1 VAEEGAEEGERAE
14 GGRLVG
20 LLPDFRPLSMWWQAG
35 SPASVDGSAVPPSE
49 AREDAVVM
57 ESSDSSV
64 PAEATRPAKPPTSG
78 WIRRKRKSDDIRPGR
93 ENEDAALA
101 EVSEDAVE
109 EKKEEEEA
117 EEGLTRKKRRTVGHA
132 HDHDA
137 EEPEREAQA
146 KEEQSSDD
154 DRAAPLEA
162 RPAASDRDMEAE
174 VVAVALGEATNELP
188 PSGDEDV
195 AVLQAMFEGVE
206 EDELRK
212 VLREHGG
219 DVNQAI
225 DSLLNLIAIR
235 NGEAGS
241 LPMDHREEPEVEA
254 RDEMHTEASHRDNV
268 NSEDPGEDLGLDIA
282 HDMELGENEER
293 IVDTMKGTLFFRG
306 PSFDVDPSLCLQC
319 STALS
324 GQMSSW
330 RPWLSLIC
338 GKRASPAKTL
348 WKKNKKK
355 RYIMTE
361 CATACLL
368 NLCAYL
374 GDVRARS
381 G

>member
-1 VAEEGAEEGERAE
+1 
-14 GGRLVG
+14 
-20 LLPDFRPLSMWWQAG
+20 
-35 SPASVDGSAVPPSE
+35 
-49 AREDAVVM
+49 M
-57 ESSDSSV
+57 ETSDSSA

-101 EVSEDAVE
+101 EVREDAVE
-109 EKKEEEEA
+109 KNKEEEEA

-132 HDHDA
+132 RDHDA
-137 EEPEREAQA
+137 EEAEREAQA
-146 KEEQSSDD
+146 MEKQSSDD
-154 DRAAPLEA
+154 ERAAPLEA

-188 PSGDEDV
+188 PSRDEDV

-206 EDELRK
+206 EEELRK
-212 VLREHGG
+212 VLRENGG

-241 LPMDHREEPEVEA
+241 MSMDHREEPEVEA
-254 RDEMHTEASHRDNV
+254 REELPTEASHRDNV
-268 NSEDPGEDLGLDIA
+268 NSEDPGEDLGIDIA

-293 IVDTMKGTLFFRG
+293 IVDTMKGIVFVRG
-306 PSFDVDPSLCLQC
+306 PSFAVDPSLCLQC
-319 STALS
+319 SPALS
-324 GQMSSW
+324 EQMPSW
-330 RPWLSLIC
+330 RPWPSLIC

-348 WKKNKKK
+348 WRKTKNKKKK

-361 CATACLL
+361 CAKECLL
-368 NLCAYL
+368 NLYAYL